1 MIQKLA
7 FVGGGAMGEALMAA
21 AIAQGVCPA
30 GRIAVG
36 EPVAGRR
43 EHLAETYGV
52 DVDADNAAV
61 VSGADVI
68 VLAVKPQHVPAALP
82 PLHAAV
88 PQTALVISIM
98 AGVPLSTISSY
109 LDNVRLVRAMPSIL
123 ATIGEAATVWTA
135 TEVISAEQR
144 AQAEALFVAAGTELY
159 VPDERYLDMA
169 TAVNGSGPAFVFL
182 LLEALIDGAVR
193 VGLPRETASALILQ
207 TVKGSAL
214 MAEIEDAHPAELRNL
229 VTSPGGTTA
238 EGLQALEQGGVRAAL
253 HDAVMAAYRRSQEL
267 AAPDAEKHR

>member
-21 AIAQGVCPA
+21 AIAQEVCPA

-43 EHLAETYGV
+43 DHLAAKHGV

>member
-21 AIAQGVCPA
+21 AIAQEVCPA
-30 GRIAVG
+30 GAIAVG

-52 DVDADNAAV
+52 GAHADNAAA
-61 VSGADVI
+61 VSGADVV
-68 VLAVKPQHVPAALP
+68 VLAVKPQYVQAALP